1 MKLVNAAAK
10 AGLLI
15 MDREG
20 NSFWMSINKYIIA
33 LSMSTQASITLC
45 VSCSVRSMRSHNAGS
60 ARCARCKAKAKLEST
75 DDQSQRSQVKVKD
88 QRVAWNSQVK
98 MSIPC
103 FFRLSL

>member
-45 VSCSVRSMRSHNAGS
+45 ISCSVRSMRSHNAGS

-75 DDQSQRSQVKVKD
+75 DDQIQRSQVKVKD
-88 QRVAWNSQVK
+88 KRVAWNS
-98 MSIPC
+98 
-103 FFRLSL
+103 